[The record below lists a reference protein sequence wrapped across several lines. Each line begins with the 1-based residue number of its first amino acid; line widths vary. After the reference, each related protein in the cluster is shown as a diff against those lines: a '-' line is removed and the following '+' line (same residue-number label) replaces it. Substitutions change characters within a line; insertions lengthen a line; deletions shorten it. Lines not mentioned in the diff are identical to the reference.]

1 MNYLQS
7 SFKLME
13 KSLNGSAV
21 TKRHSPPATPCDRV
35 IGHESASADVKAK
48 LAKQQAAMDPV
59 ALLRTIMEAQ

>member
-21 TKRHSPPATPCDRV
+21 TKRHSRQLHPAT
-35 IGHESASADVKAK
+35 GSSAHESASADVKAK